1 MSSDPASWLVVER
14 GWKVVAADGSEV
26 GRVHEIVG
34 DTGKDIF
41 DGLTVSSGVLGR
53 PRYVPAERVRS
64 ITEGRVE
71 LDLAPGEAERLPAYE
86 EPAPSE
92 RIVPEESLWQRI
104 RRVFRG

>member
-1 MSSDPASWLVVER
+1 MTGDPVSWLVVER
-14 GWKVVAADGSEV
+14 GWKVVASDGSEV
-26 GRVHEIVG
+26 GRVDELVG
-34 DTGKDIF
+34 DTGQDIF
-41 DGLTVSSGVLGR
+41 DGLTVSSGVMGR

-71 LDLAPGEAERLPAYE
+71 LDLGPEEAERLPAYE